1 MKALVSDVEDFNDFK
16 KLSQSEKLSQTFTFN
31 FQFKLSEIRN

>member
-1 MKALVSDVEDFNDFK
+1 MEALVSDVEDFNDFK
-16 KLSQSEKLSQTFTFN
+16 RLLQSFN

>member
-16 KLSQSEKLSQTFTFN
+16 RLLQSFN
-31 FQFKLSEIRN
+31 FFQFKLSEIRN